1 MDFQKLVDVLPENIQ
16 QRIQSFVET
25 VPAPA
30 QAAAGVIGA
39 LGLLYYTNSFLNNR
53 ALGNSSRI
61 RWDWQKEIVLVTG
74 GSSGLGELVAR
85 KLAKRSVKV
94 VVVDLQPP
102 KTPLPSNAWFF
113 QLDVTSN
120 EAIKRVAKEIRKQVG
135 DPTVLVNNAG
145 IGYAQNILD
154 STDDEIRRTFD
165 VNIVSHFFLVREFL
179 PSMIKQ
185 NHGHVVTIA
194 SMASFVTIAGN
205 TDYSCTKAAALAFHE
220 GLTQELK
227 YRYNAPHVR
236 TSVIHPSWVRTPLIE
251 PLIETGKF
259 SDSVLEPETVGN
271 AIVAQILGGKSGQ
284 VILPGVQSILAGAR
298 GFPTWLQQF
307 IRGSRADLLRIAEK
321 FERPGK

>member
-94 VVVDLQPP
+94 VV
-102 KTPLPSNAWFF
+102 
-113 QLDVTSN
+113 
-120 EAIKRVAKEIRKQVG
+120 AIKRVAKEIRKQVG

-179 PSMIKQ
+179 PSMIEQ

-259 SDSVLEPETVGN
+259 TDSVLEPETVGN

-307 IRGSRADLLRIAEK
+307 IRGSRADLLRIAER